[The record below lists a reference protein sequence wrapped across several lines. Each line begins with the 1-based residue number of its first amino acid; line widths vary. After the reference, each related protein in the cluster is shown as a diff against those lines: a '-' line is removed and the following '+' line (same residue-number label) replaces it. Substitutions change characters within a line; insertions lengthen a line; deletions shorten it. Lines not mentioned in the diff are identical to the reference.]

1 MQFQRVFA
9 TGSALY
15 LVTHGE
21 TSIVGSWSPQVGHEA
36 DVEQID
42 QVQPAIKNEPPGL
55 PVLWH
60 KAGINSASKGEG
72 VDEKEAENHNDAA
85 EDAPP
90 QLLVHQRLSLLLPVD
105 EILHG
110 GIERVQ
116 SPHVEGR
123 QGAGERKNDQEHER
137 TSAIGRDGQTGDGV
151 DDRKDKVRDG
161 QDTDVDHGPAQGGLD
176 HTVAHA
182 DDQEEEK

>member
-1 MQFQRVFA
+1 M
-9 TGSALY
+9 
-15 LVTHGE
+15 
-21 TSIVGSWSPQVGHEA
+21 
-36 DVEQID
+36 
-42 QVQPAIKNEPPGL
+42 
-55 PVLWH
+55 LWH
-60 KAGINSASKGEG
+60 KAGITSASKGEG

-116 SPHVEGR
+116 SPHVEGC
-123 QGAGERKNDQEHER
+123 QGAGERKNDQEHQGTR
-137 TSAIGRDGQTGDGV
+137 AIGRDGQTGDGV
-151 DDRKDKVRDG
+151 DDRKDEMRDS

-182 DDQEEEK
+182 DDQEEEKREGISACIEDCHKDHQCLAHAIQAMSVLVVCIRSASLNGQNKLPNGGIPVVP